1 MVIKGVLWLY
11 IDVPKISLLL
21 QSIHL
26 LWEVHVCDFDSSL
39 EHPRRFFQDGALTLT
54 VQYYTDNSVGAS
66 SQADNLPFLEQ

>member
-11 IDVPKISLLL
+11 IDVPKNSLLF

-26 LWEVHVCDFDSSL
+26 LWEVYVTLTLASNIRGDSS
-39 EHPRRFFQDGALTLT
+39 RMWALTLT
-54 VQYYTDNSVGAS
+54 VQYYTDNTVGVS